1 MNWPLLLPVGL
12 RPSDRATAS
21 RGRKISQP
29 RTACAFAQLWT
40 FALALLC
47 ASALAAQVLT
57 IDTSGKGATADKGPV
72 ERKYAQIKPTKVE
85 LPKDALDAK
94 TRLLLIR
101 ALQSEQGFAMRPFP
115 RGHKGLQ
122 LAANGKLEPAGEAY
136 LKMVTHEGLS
146 AKPGERL
153 TITDLKIERAKIVFD
168 LNGGPDAKHRFLRHI
183 QISAGSAANAPEE
196 DSAPDSQA
204 NEPVGARLT
213 LSFADRVPA
222 LSPEELKAL
231 IEPLISFD
239 LKSPIQTFTD
249 ALPPPLKEAILA
261 HKVLVGM
268 TAEMAL
274 YAKGQR
280 RANTFRGVD
289 LRRASRRS
297 GFRPHQRQSRD
308 SRRGGFK
315 RQADADFFNRRGLA
329 DARSQRPER
338 VGAPGTHAHHQR
350 GGRGNR
356 SRPASAE
363 SPAQPAQSRRKAAR
377 RRSEQRRDAPGA
389 AAQTAYGGTNWRES
403 RRADRRAGSSRAAK
417 EFRHGFLQHTASDQ
431 LSRRFIYTERSES
444 GL

>member
-274 YAKGQR
+274 YAKGQPR
-280 RANTFRGVD
+280 TKTRERDGQILFEEWIYGEPPDEVD
-289 LRRASRRS
+289 FVRINGNRVIRVEVALSGKPMRIFSTDVVSPMLVAS
-297 GFRPHQRQSRD
+297 GQSELALQARTHTIKEGD
-308 SRRGGFK
+308 AEIDPD
-315 RQADADFFNRRGLA
+315 RQAPKAPPSLRNPGEKLPGDD
-329 DARSQRPER
+329 RSNGVMRPVQPPKPHTEEPI
-338 VGAPGTHAHHQR
+338 GANPD
-350 GGRGNR
+350 
-356 SRPASAE
+356 
-363 SPAQPAQSRRKAAR
+363 
-377 RRSEQRRDAPGA
+377 EQTDAPA
-389 AAQTAYGGTNWRES
+389 AAAPQKNSA
-403 RRADRRAGSSRAAK
+403 
-417 EFRHGFLQHTASDQ
+417 TASSSTQ
-431 LSRRFIYTERSES
+431 PQIN
-444 GL
+444 